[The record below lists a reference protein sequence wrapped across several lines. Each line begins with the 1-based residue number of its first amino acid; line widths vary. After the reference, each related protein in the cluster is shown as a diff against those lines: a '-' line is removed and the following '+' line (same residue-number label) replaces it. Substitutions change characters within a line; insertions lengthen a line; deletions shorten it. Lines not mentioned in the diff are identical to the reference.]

1 MKGETERKKETH
13 QEKLSSFFEVKCFLF
28 LILIYKWLL
37 QDNIHS
43 NISIVKYMSILDQS
57 RIKNLSDGLQDG
69 IFLQKLFTGTGRQL
83 FS

>member
-1 MKGETERKKETH
+1 MVFTRQYTYAIYPL
-13 QEKLSSFFEVKCFLF
+13 LSTCVSCL
-28 LILIYKWLL
+28 
-37 QDNIHS
+37 
-43 NISIVKYMSILDQS
+43 SILDQS